1 MPKTKIAAF
10 FDLDNT
16 LVHGFAS
23 LYFLK
28 EMYRR
33 RLIRVRDITRQI
45 YEGVK
50 FNYIG
55 ENTNLMKK
63 VAQEGIPFGNGVD
76 YTWLEEVLN
85 EVYDKEIAQKLNLKA
100 IDKLREHQEAGH
112 DTYVITASPNILAK
126 IIKQKLNMTDGYGT
140 LEDLVDGKFT
150 GKLKGNFLH
159 AEQKQTLVRLLAQEN
174 GYDLDKC
181 YAYSDSVNDIP
192 MLKSVG
198 NPIVV
203 RPDFELKR
211 YAKFR
216 EWKILK

>member
-1 MPKTKIAAF
+1 MPETKIAAF

-16 LVHGFAS
+16 LVRGFAS

-33 RLIRVRDITRQI
+33 KFIRVRDIARQI
-45 YEGVK
+45 YEGTRFK
-50 FNYIG
+50 YIG

-76 YTWLEEVLN
+76 YSWLEDILT
-85 EVYDKEIAQKLNLKA
+85 EVYDKEIVPKLNPKA
-100 IDKLREHQEAGH
+100 ISRLKEHQEAGH

-126 IIKQKLNMTDGYGT
+126 VIKKKLNMTEGFGT

-150 GKLKGNFLH
+150 GKLKGDFLH
-159 AEQKQTLVRLLAQEN
+159 AERKQTLVRLLAQDH
-174 GYDLDKC
+174 GYDLDEC

-192 MLKSVG
+192 LLKSVG
-198 NPIVV
+198 KPTAV
-203 RPDFELKR
+203 RPDFELRR

-216 EWKILK
+216 DWDILK